1 MNKSRRARLNAIIN
15 ALTELK
21 SDLDTVFDEEDTA
34 MSNMPESMQESDRYC
49 AMEEACDNMS
59 DALDALDEAIDS
71 LESAM
76 V

>member
-34 MSNMPESMQESDRYC
+34 MNNMPESMQESDRYC